1 MAKYRKPV
9 SSPTIMTAQ
18 TQSQSLSSP
27 APSPAPCVD
36 RYAEVAGLKLHY
48 QDFGSAGKQTMV
60 CVHGGAASG
69 HWFDFVAGDFSRNY
83 HVLAIDQRGHGDSG
97 WARPADYSYER
108 YADDLDE
115 FVTKLGISD
124 FVLIG
129 HSMGGAV
136 ALTYAARHP
145 GRVARLVVVD
155 TTLHMTPDRI
165 EKLREVGNRPG
176 RTYATR
182 EEFVS
187 RFRLR
192 PPDSS
197 ATPEVLRHLGECGA
211 KELPDGTFGHKFDR
225 DVYARRNSVDTLPL
239 WSQIKIPALLVKGGR
254 SPRITPEIR
263 AMVKE
268 RCPQMEFAEVEGA
281 DHHVTLDN
289 PAGFA
294 EAVNAFLARHKNSS
308 I

>member
-1 MAKYRKPV
+1 
-9 SSPTIMTAQ
+9 MTQ
-18 TQSQSLSSP
+18 QHQSNVKAALEPQA
-27 APSPAPCVD
+27 APYKDC
-36 RYAEVAGLKLHY
+36 YIEVAGIKLHY
-48 QDFGSAGKQTMV
+48 QDFGTAGKPYMI

-97 WARPADYSYER
+97 WARPPEYTYER
-108 YADDLDE
+108 YGADLDE
-115 FVTKLGISD
+115 FVHKLGID
-124 FVLIG
+124 NFVLIG

-136 ALTYAARHP
+136 SLTYAANHP
-145 GRVARLVVVD
+145 GRVARIVVVD
-155 TTLHMTPDRI
+155 TTLHMSPDRI
-165 EKLREVGNRPG
+165 AKLREVGNRPG

-197 ATPEVLRHLGECGA
+197 ALPSVLRHLGECGA
-211 KELPDGTFGHKFDR
+211 KELPDGTFAHKFDR
-225 DVYARRNSVDTLPL
+225 DVYALRNAVDTLPL
-239 WSQIKIPALLVKGGR
+239 WAKLRIPALLVKGGR
-254 SPRITPEIR
+254 SERITPEIR

-268 RCPQMEFAEVEGA
+268 RCPQMEFVEVAGA

-289 PAGFA
+289 PAGFVA
-294 EAVNAFLARHKNSS
+294 AVNAFLEKR
-308 I
+308 